1 MDTKKFYEGL
11 RPEDRERV
19 RLTVDELKARG
30 FEVYVAG
37 SSLERAD
44 YNDIDIVAKPQEGMT
59 EDDARAGLDAVV
71 EGLKAR
77 GASEPVDYT
86 KLLTQLVPDSH
97 RYVQSDVNFRQGLS
111 LGNDLDLDFLLG
123 DGPRY
128 VQSRITDRREVS
140 FGGDL
145 GLPQETQTYVR
156 QKVAKRKS
164 LNLRETKIDIS
175 VSYEPF
181 GLNPET
187 KNVKL

>member
-11 RPEDRERV
+11 RPEDREKV
-19 RLTVDELKARG
+19 RLTVDELKERG
-30 FEVYVAG
+30 FDVYVAG

-44 YNDIDIVAKPQEGMT
+44 YNDIDLVAKPQEGMT
-59 EDDARAGLDAVV
+59 EGDARAGLDAVV

-77 GASEPVDYT
+77 GASESVDYT
-86 KLLTQLVPDSH
+86 KFLIELVSDSH
-97 RYVQSDVNFRQGLS
+97 RYVQSKVAFRNELS
-111 LGNDLDLDFLLG
+111 FGNDLGSLLE

-128 VQSRITDRREVS
+128 VQSKITDRRELS
-140 FGGDL
+140 FDGDL
-145 GLPQETQTYVR
+145 LPQDTPTYV
-156 QKVAKRKS
+156 QSKVAERKS
-164 LNLRETKIDIS
+164 LSLGETKIDIS